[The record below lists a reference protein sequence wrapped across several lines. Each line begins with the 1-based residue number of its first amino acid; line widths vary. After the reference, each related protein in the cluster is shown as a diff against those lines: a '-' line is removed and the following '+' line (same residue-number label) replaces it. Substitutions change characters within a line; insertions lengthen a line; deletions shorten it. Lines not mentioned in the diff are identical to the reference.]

1 MSAFSRLP
9 VVFSGQS
16 WYTHPRKNDRGGA
29 PRKEALYA
37 ADSPPD
43 RARAAG
49 RARLP
54 VLVTLISSN
63 GSAPRKAGSQML
75 AGGAG
80 LLAGTIGGGAVEGH
94 SLELAAR
101 LRVERRSDVRRF
113 PLHPGERGDIGM
125 ICGGGRHRALPVH
138 PRQTTPFGRT

>member
-1 MSAFSRLP
+1 MQQILP
-9 VVFSGQS
+9 QI
-16 WYTHPRKNDRGGA
+16 
-29 PRKEALYA
+29 
-37 ADSPPD
+37 
-43 RARAAG
+43 AREQQAG
-49 RARLP
+49 RDC

-113 PLHPGERGDIGM
+113 PVGLTR
-125 ICGGGRHRALPVH
+125 RAATF
-138 PRQTTPFGRT
+138 PRTARPAASSTFFRTSRRASPASPATRPSA

>member
-1 MSAFSRLP
+1 MQQILP
-9 VVFSGQS
+9 QI
-16 WYTHPRKNDRGGA
+16 
-29 PRKEALYA
+29 
-37 ADSPPD
+37 
-43 RARAAG
+43 AREQQAG
-49 RARLP
+49 RDC

-63 GSAPRKAGSQML
+63 GSAQRKAGSQML

-113 PLHPGERGDIGM
+113 PLHP
-125 ICGGGRHRALPVH
+125 AATSV
-138 PRQTTPFGRT
+138 

>member
-1 MSAFSRLP
+1 MQQILP
-9 VVFSGQS
+9 QI
-16 WYTHPRKNDRGGA
+16 
-29 PRKEALYA
+29 
-37 ADSPPD
+37 
-43 RARAAG
+43 AREQQAG
-49 RARLP
+49 RDC

-125 ICGGGRHRALPVH
+125 ICGGDVTAHFQFIPADDPVWQDVIRQNGVVCRDELEVRPRLAGRDPARER
-138 PRQTTPFGRT
+138 PRRGA

>member
-1 MSAFSRLP
+1 MQQILP
-9 VVFSGQS
+9 QI
-16 WYTHPRKNDRGGA
+16 
-29 PRKEALYA
+29 
-37 ADSPPD
+37 
-43 RARAAG
+43 AREQQAG
-49 RARLP
+49 RDC

-125 ICGGGRHRALPVH
+125 ICGGDVTAHFQFIPADDPVWQDVI
-138 PRQTTPFGRT
+138 RLANDRVAGA